1 MTFGRHIG
9 KKFET
14 IVNTDPSYCQWVMQ
28 AVEQEPTTA
37 PTLRRLAE
45 YTAKVERDALQQ
57 TQSQSSNAGRTKEKR
72 SRQESEAGTPQARPA
87 EDRTQVAERAE
98 SPSSSDGESLR
109 TEDFF
114 RMVVP

>member
-1 MTFGRHIG
+1 MTFGRHMG

-14 IVNTDPSYCQWVMQ
+14 ILNTDPSYCQWVMQ

-37 PTLRRLAE
+37 PTMRRLAE

-72 SRQESEAGTPQARPA
+72 SR
-87 EDRTQVAERAE
+87 TQVAERAE
-98 SPSSSDGESLR
+98 SPASSDGESLR
-109 TEDFF
+109 TEDSFK
-114 RMVVP
+114 MVVP